1 MKKTKEQPDQWK
13 HTYKT
18 GTKMYERD
26 RREPPG
32 TTAPMVIKQG
42 LLSQVVLLRL
52 SLLLHISLF

>member
-32 TTAPMVIKQG
+32 TTALMAIKQYI
-42 LLSQVVLLRL
+42 
-52 SLLLHISLF
+52 LLL